1 MLLPVLTADVAPV
14 RGVVKQTPDDF
25 RVEEIPAY
33 PPAGQGGHLFV
44 TFEKTGLTTREAVR
58 RIADALGVNERAAG
72 FAGMKDRQAVT
83 VQTASFEGADVERA
97 RALSLD
103 GIRVLAAEA
112 HTNKLRTGH
121 LRGNRFRIR
130 VRTEGDPELAAREM
144 GRALARLVRE
154 GVPNYFGEQRFGIEG
169 RNEHEARRWLVEGG
183 RAPRDPWK
191 RKMLLSALQGL
202 LFNRVLAMRVEAG
215 TFARALE
222 GDLCKLH
229 ATGGEFL
236 VEDVAREQARVDAM
250 EISPTGPMFGAE
262 MRWPGGAVAALE
274 RSVMDDAGLRAET
287 LVAVK
292 AAGAGARR
300 LLRVPLQDAR
310 LLAEADGVVLSL
322 SLPKGAYATVVLRE
336 LMKDGLSMRP
346 DAGGVEGDGSAC

>member
-1 MLLPVLTADVAPV
+1 MHLPVLTADVAPV

-33 PPAGQGGHLFV
+33 SPAGQGTHLFV

-58 RIADALGVNERAAG
+58 RIADGLGVDPRGAG

-83 VQTASFEGADVERA
+83 VQTASFEGGRAERA
-97 RALSLD
+97 HELELD
-103 GIRVLAAEA
+103 GIRVLGVEA

-130 VRTEGDPELAAREM
+130 VRVEGDAAGSAAQME
-144 GRALARLVRE
+144 RALERLRRE
-154 GVPNYFGEQRFGIEG
+154 GVPNYLGEQRFGHEG
-169 RNEHEARRWLVEGG
+169 RNEHDARRWIVEGA

-191 RKMLLSALQGL
+191 RKMLVSAFQGL
-202 LFNRVLAMRVEAG
+202 LFNRVLGRRVESG
-215 TFARALE
+215 TLGRVIA
-222 GDLCKLH
+222 GDLCKVH
-229 ATGGEFL
+229 ATGGEFVVADAE
-236 VEDVAREQARVDAM
+236 VEQPRVERF
-250 EISPTGPMFGAE
+250 EISATGPMFGAE
-262 MRWPGGAVAALE
+262 MRWPEGTVAELE
-274 RSVMDDAGLRAET
+274 RSVMDEAGLRPER
-287 LVAVK
+287 LVELK

-300 LLRVPLQDAR
+300 LLRVPVPDAR
-310 LLAEADGVVLSL
+310 LFAENDAVVLEL

-346 DAGGVEGDGSAC
+346 DTGGVEGDVSAC